1 MAQVLALRINY
12 EEDVVTARQR
22 AAQVAA
28 ALGFDQ
34 SEQTRIAT
42 AVSEIVRNA
51 FRYAHGGDAEFHV
64 TGDSSPQILEVI
76 VRDTG
81 RGIPHLDHV
90 LSGQYKSTT
99 GMGMGL
105 VGTRRLMDRFHI
117 QSTDSGT
124 TVSMAKFL
132 PKRTPFVTAAQVND
146 IGRALTVR
154 RPTSLVEEVQ
164 RQNQELVRTLDELN
178 RRQEELVRLNREL
191 EDTNRG
197 VVALYAEL
205 DERADHLRRAD
216 ELKSRFLSNM
226 THEFRTPV
234 NSILALAA
242 ILKDARREAG
252 LDVEPEVEYIRKA
265 AEQLSD
271 LVNDLLDLA
280 KVEAGKTEVRV
291 TEFDVEKMFGAL
303 RGMLRPLLVSRSV
316 ALVFDAPGDLPM
328 MRTDEGKVSQILRNL
343 ISNALKFT
351 ERGEVRVSVSLDQD
365 REAMVFAVSDTGIG
379 IAAAD
384 QDRIFDEF
392 SQVDHPLQ
400 RKYKGTGL
408 GLPLSRKLAS
418 LLGGQLDVSSVPDQ
432 GSTFTLRV
440 PVFFRSTTPVQ
451 KSLEISIEPDPSR
464 LPIVV
469 VEDVFEAQLF
479 YERALKGSPFQMLP
493 ARSLPEATSLIAT
506 RRPAAILLDIVLHGE
521 ESWSLL
527 TDLKRDPAT
536 ANIPVI
542 VISTMDEAKKG
553 MSLGADV
560 YAVKPIERRWLLETL
575 SRVTHSGPPT
585 VRVLVIDDHD
595 AARHIVRQCLP
606 APRYTVA
613 DAPTGGSGV
622 ALARSTTP
630 DAVVLDLNLPDMN
643 GREVL
648 AQLKSDPETAH
659 IPVIIVS
666 SQVVTDED
674 RRNWAGAA
682 ADVLPKHRLT
692 REVLERTVLA
702 VVSRGARS
710 HAT

>member
-1 MAQVLALRINY
+1 MAQVLGLRIHH

-28 ALGFDQ
+28 VLGFDQ

-51 FRYAHGGDAEFHV
+51 FRYARGGSAEFHV
-64 TGDSSPQILEVI
+64 TGDSTPQILEVI
-76 VRDTG
+76 VRDSG
-81 RGIPHLDHV
+81 RGIPHLDRV
-90 LSGQYKSTT
+90 LAGQYKSET

-117 QSTDSGT
+117 QSTDAGT

-132 PKRTPFVTAAQVND
+132 PKRTPFVTAAQLQE
-146 IGRALTVR
+146 IARSLTVR

-234 NSILALAA
+234 NSILALAG
-242 ILKDARREAG
+242 ILKDARHDVG
-252 LDVEPEVEYIRKA
+252 LEVEPEIEYIRKA
-265 AEQLSD
+265 AEQLSE

-303 RGMLRPLLVSRSV
+303 RGMLRPLLVSQSV
-316 ALVFDAPGDLPM
+316 ALTFDAPGDLPM

-351 ERGEVRVSVSLDQD
+351 ERGEVRVSVSLDPA
-365 REAMVFAVSDTGIG
+365 REAMVFAVSDTGVG
-379 IAAAD
+379 IAAVD
-384 QDRIFDEF
+384 QERIFDEF
-392 SQVDHPLQ
+392 SQIDNPLQ
-400 RKYKGTGL
+400 RRHKGTGL
-408 GLPLSRKLAS
+408 GLPLSRKLAT
-418 LLGGQLDVSSVPDQ
+418 LLGGQLDVSSVLGQ
-432 GSTFTLRV
+432 GATFTLRV
-440 PVFFRSTTPVQ
+440 PVFLRSTTSVQ
-451 KSLEISIEPDPSR
+451 KSLGLAIEPDPGR
-464 LPIVV
+464 LPVVV
-469 VEDVFEAQLF
+469 VEDAFEAQLF
-479 YERALKGSPFQMLP
+479 FERALKGSRFQMLP
-493 ARSLPEATSLIAT
+493 ARSLREATELIAT
-506 RRPAAILLDIVLHGE
+506 REPAAILLDIVLNGE

-527 TDLKRDPAT
+527 ADLKSDPGT
-536 ANIPVI
+536 ASIPVV
-542 VISTMDEAKKG
+542 VISTLDEAKKG
-553 MSLGADV
+553 LSLGADV
-560 YAVKPIERRWLLETL
+560 YAVKPVDRRWLLDTL
-575 SRVTHSGPPT
+575 SRLTHSGPST
-585 VRVLVIDDHD
+585 VRVLVIDDHE
-595 AARHIVRQCLP
+595 AARHIVRQLLP

-613 DAPTGGSGV
+613 DAHTGGSGV

-630 DAVVLDLNLPDMN
+630 DAVVLDLNLPDMH
-643 GREVL
+643 GRDVL
-648 AQLKSDPETAH
+648 AQLKNDPRTAH

-666 SQVVTDED
+666 SQLISDED
-674 RRNWAGAA
+674 RRAWADAA
-682 ADVLPKHRLT
+682 ADVVPKHRLT
-692 REVLERTVLA
+692 REVLEQSVLS

-710 HAT
+710 GGA

>member
-1 MAQVLALRINY
+1 MAQVFALRVQH

-28 ALGFDQ
+28 ALGFDP

-42 AVSEIVRNA
+42 GVSEIVRNA
-51 FRYAHGGDAEFHV
+51 YRYARGGSVEFNV
-64 TGDSSPQILEVI
+64 AGETSPQILEII
-76 VRDTG
+76 VRDSG
-81 RGIPHLDHV
+81 RGIPHLDEV
-90 LSGQYKSTT
+90 LSGRYKSAT

-117 QSTDSGT
+117 ESASSGT
-124 TVSMAKFL
+124 TVSMAKLL
-132 PKRTPFVTAAQVND
+132 PKRAPFVTPVKLQE
-146 IGRALTVR
+146 ITRTLTSR
-154 RPTSLVEEVQ
+154 QPTSLVEEVQ
-164 RQNQELVRTLDELN
+164 RQNQELVRTLDELS

-242 ILKDARREAG
+242 ILKDARRDAG
-252 LDVEPEVEYIRKA
+252 LEVEPEVEYIGKA

-291 TEFDVEKMFGAL
+291 TEFDIEKMFGAL
-303 RGMLRPLLVSRSV
+303 RGMLRPLLVTQSV
-316 ALVFDAPGDLPM
+316 VLAFEAPGDLPM

-351 ERGEVRVSVSLDQD
+351 ERGEVRVSVALDAPK
-365 REAMVFAVSDTGIG
+365 EAVVFVVSDTGIG
-379 IAAAD
+379 IADAD
-384 QDRIFDEF
+384 QERIFDEF
-392 SQVDHPLQ
+392 SQVDNPLQ

-418 LLGGQLDVSSVPDQ
+418 LLGGSLDVSSSVGV

-451 KSLEISIEPDPSR
+451 KSLEISMEPDPGR
-464 LPIVV
+464 LPVVV
-469 VEDVFEAQLF
+469 VEDAFEAQLVV
-479 YERALKGSPFQMLP
+479 ERALKGTPFQMLP
-493 ARSLPEATSLIAT
+493 ARSTREARDLIAA
-506 RRPAAILLDIVLHGE
+506 RRPAAILLDIMLHGE
-521 ESWSLL
+521 DTWALL
-527 TDLKRDPAT
+527 ADLKRDPNT
-536 ANIPVI
+536 SSIPVI
-542 VISTMDEAKKG
+542 VVSTMDEAKKG
-553 MSLGADV
+553 LSLGADV
-560 YAVKPIERRWLLETL
+560 YAVKPIDRRWLVETL
-575 SRVTHSGPPT
+575 SRLTHSGPPT
-585 VRVLVIDDHD
+585 VRVLVIDDHE
-595 AARHIVRQCLP
+595 AARYIVHQCLP
-606 APRYTVA
+606 APRYAVS
-613 DAPTGGSGV
+613 DAQTGGSGL

-630 DAVVLDLNLPDMN
+630 DAVVLDLNLPDMH
-643 GREVL
+643 GRDVL
-648 AQLKSDPETAH
+648 TQLKQDPGTAH

-666 SQVVTDED
+666 SQILSEEE
-674 RRNWAGAA
+674 RHAWAQAA
-682 ADVLPKHRLT
+682 ADVVPKHHLT
-692 REVLERTVLA
+692 RQVLEQSVLA
-702 VVSRGARS
+702 VISRGAQGS
-710 HAT
+710 GS

>member
-1 MAQVLALRINY
+1 MAQVLALRIHH

-22 AAQVAA
+22 AAQVAI

-51 FRYAHGGDAEFHV
+51 FRYAQGGSVEFHLA
-64 TGDSSPQILEVI
+64 GDSSPQVLEIV

-81 RGIPHLDHV
+81 GGIPHLDQV
-90 LSGQYKSTT
+90 LSGQYKSET

-117 QSTDSGT
+117 QSTNAGT
-124 TVSMAKFL
+124 TVSMAKVL
-132 PKRTPFVTAAQVND
+132 PRRAAFVSRSRLEEIART
-146 IGRALTVR
+146 LTVR

-234 NSILALAA
+234 NSILALAS
-242 ILKDARREAG
+242 ILKDVRRDAG
-252 LDVEPEVEYIRKA
+252 LAAEPEVEYIRKA

-303 RGMLRPLLVSRSV
+303 RGMLRPLLVGQSV

-351 ERGEVRVSVSLDQD
+351 ERGEVRVSVTLDEQ

-379 IAAAD
+379 IASGD
-384 QDRIFDEF
+384 QERIFDEF
-392 SQVDHPLQ
+392 SQVDNPLQ
-400 RKYKGTGL
+400 RKHKGTGL
-408 GLPLSRKLAS
+408 GLPLSRKLAT
-418 LLGGQLDVSSVPDQ
+418 LLGGELDVSSTPGL

-451 KSLEISIEPDPSR
+451 KSLEIAIEPDPER
-464 LPIVV
+464 LPVLV
-469 VEDVFEAQLF
+469 VEDAFEAQLF
-479 YERALKGSPFQMLP
+479 FERALKGSSFQMLP
-493 ARSLPEATSLIAT
+493 ARSLREANEIIAT
-506 RRPAAILLDIVLHGE
+506 RRPAAIVLDIVLHGE

-527 TDLKRDPAT
+527 AELKRNPDTAAT
-536 ANIPVI
+536 PVV
-542 VISTMDEAKKG
+542 VISTLDEARKG

-560 YAVKPIERRWLLETL
+560 YAVKPVDRRWLLDTL
-575 SRVTHSGPPT
+575 ARLTHSGPPPL
-585 VRVLVIDDHD
+585 RVLVIDDHET
-595 AARHIVRQCLP
+595 AHHIVRHLLP

-613 DAPTGGSGV
+613 DALTGGSGV
-622 ALARSTTP
+622 AMARSTSP
-630 DAVVLDLNLPDMN
+630 DAVVLDLNLPDMD
-643 GREVL
+643 GRDVL
-648 AQLKSDPETAH
+648 AQLKSHPETAH

-666 SQVVTDED
+666 SQPLTESD
-674 RRNWAGAA
+674 RLAWADAV
-682 ADVLPKHRLT
+682 ADVVPKHRLT
-692 REVLERTVLA
+692 RETLEQSLRA
-702 VVSRGARS
+702 VVSRGVRVS
-710 HAT
+710 GT